1 MYPYFDKLFSKFQ
14 CGFLIGFN
22 AQHCLVT
29 MIEK

>member
-14 CGFLIGFN
+14 CGSLIGFN